1 MIAVIA
7 PVRAFFLIYLP
18 ATALI
23 GLVVGVFQAP
33 GMERNV
39 AYELFLWFVVAVQLV
54 LPTLAIYLSVWFC
67 LKKIP
72 MKIKPDQKWVTGV
85 VVMALTLPVSQALL
99 WGGHA
104 LSMEWFLVAVVPAA
118 LLSIIVFRPVSRH

>member
-1 MIAVIA
+1 MTTVIA
-7 PVRAFFLIYLP
+7 PIPAFFLIYLP

-23 GLVVGVFQAP
+23 GLVVGAFQAP

-39 AYELFLWFVVAVQLV
+39 AYELFLWFVLAVQLV
-54 LPTLAIYLSVWFC
+54 LPTLAIYLSVRFC